1 MKRILISD
9 KFTFGKL
16 IRYAVPS
23 VIMLIFTSL
32 YGVVDGLFVSNVA
45 GDAAFTAVNLFLPV
59 FYLLGALG
67 MLLGSGGAALIAK
80 LLGEK
85 RDGDAR
91 GFFAGLTVLTV
102 AAAGILTALTVAFMP
117 NIAKA
122 LGAEG
127 EVYAHCVRYGRIMLA
142 GLTPFMLQFFFQYL
156 FAVAERPK
164 FGLVITLCAGA
175 TNMLGD
181 FLLIYVAKTGVTG
194 AAIATVV
201 GECVGGVVPLVYFFF
216 RNGNRLYYAKPRF
229 EPRTIGKACMNGAS
243 ELLTGVSTSVVNM
256 LYNFQLLKYI
266 GNDGVV
272 AFGIIMYV
280 SFIFVGCYL
289 GFSVGTAPIIGYN
302 YGAQNSDE
310 LKSVFK
316 KSLIFIGAT
325 AGVLT
330 AAAMALAKP
339 LAMIFVSYDEK
350 LLELTV
356 RAIRIFSI
364 SFLISGFNIYASAFF
379 TALNNGVVSAAISVS
394 RTLVFQVGAVLL
406 IPLAFRLNGI
416 WSATV
421 VAEALTL
428 IISVVMIVAFRRR
441 YDY

>member
-1 MKRILISD
+1 
-9 KFTFGKL
+9 
-16 IRYAVPS
+16 
-23 VIMLIFTSL
+23 ML
-32 YGVVDGLFVSNVA
+32 
-45 GDAAFTAVNLFLPV
+45 
-59 FYLLGALG
+59 
-67 MLLGSGGAALIAK
+67 
-80 LLGEK
+80 
-85 RDGDAR
+85 
-91 GFFAGLTVLTV
+91 
-102 AAAGILTALTVAFMP
+102 
-117 NIAKA
+117 
-122 LGAEG
+122 
-127 EVYAHCVRYGRIMLA
+127 
-142 GLTPFMLQFFFQYL
+142 
-156 FAVAERPK
+156 
-164 FGLVITLCAGA
+164 
-175 TNMLGD
+175 
-181 FLLIYVAKTGVTG
+181 
-194 AAIATVV
+194 
-201 GECVGGVVPLVYFFF
+201 F
-216 RNGNRLYYAKPRF
+216 R
-229 EPRTIGKACMNGAS
+229 S
-243 ELLTGVSTSVVNM
+243 
-256 LYNFQLLKYI
+256 
-266 GNDGVV
+266 
-272 AFGIIMYV
+272 
-280 SFIFVGCYL
+280 
-289 GFSVGTAPIIGYN
+289 TAPIIGYN

-406 IPLAFRLNGI
+406 IPLAFGLNGI